1 MILGEPGDPSA
12 PPGPRPWCLALYD
25 RAVPN
30 MDLRLRQRSLTVSPA
45 RAAFSGLS
53 EQRMGRKAVFVV
65 IRKYAAG
72 AGADEVARR
81 VGEGLVPVLRDLPGF
96 RAYYAFV
103 GEDQR
108 PVSVSIVATR
118 ADAVLANRRVRDWVT
133 ANMADLIP
141 EPPEITMGEMLVDAA
156 TYDDEAEGGRGGASD
171 PDWVDG
177 GV

>member
-1 MILGEPGDPSA
+1 M
-12 PPGPRPWCLALYD
+12 
-25 RAVPN
+25 
-30 MDLRLRQRSLTVSPA
+30 
-45 RAAFSGLS
+45 
-53 EQRMGRKAVFVV
+53 FVV

-103 GEDQR
+103 DEDQR
-108 PVSVSIVATR
+108 PVSVSIVATH
-118 ADAVLANRRVRDWVT
+118 ADAVLANRRVRDWVS

-141 EPPEITMGEMLVDAA
+141 DPPEVTMGEMLVDAA
-156 TYDDEAEGGRGGASD
+156 TYDDHAEGGRGGA
-171 PDWVDG
+171 PDAEWADG